1 MPPGTEGISIQT
13 RDGVELRGVF
23 VPAGD
28 GAPVVLHLLE
38 ATATAADSRDVF
50 ARLSEYGIASLCCDW
65 RGVGLSDGSRN
76 SRRLGED
83 ALSMYEEA
91 VRRAGGESRV
101 AVRGASLGTLG
112 EAYLLHCGRRPAA
125 TAFFAPIEAD
135 NAVSNY
141 VHEFYGS
148 SAAFL
153 VRLVFRDILDVA
165 VGEAIAN
172 APTRCLV
179 VLPRSDLFVRDEEI
193 DRLATLARRND
204 HIVLRDSDD
213 HVACVQFS
221 RSLSAVERNL
231 LFAAFQI
238 APPSRGPITLRRRF
252 ESARLRAALERKGPF
267 ASEFEEALVARW
279 LSHIPARELDA
290 MPDDAIDAL
299 LDLHDPA
306 GDLDLAEMSFI
317 GTFGRGA
324 RVYAVEG
331 RVLDSVLATAKYF
344 ASRDEI
350 DFSVEDP
357 RGVDIER
364 SIPFGV
370 EWTNVADL
378 HRPPPRS
385 RLCPEDSRRQVLRLT
400 LKGAGIPDRV
410 VKDQDGTYAVE
421 IFWEGRW
428 QRQDDRSRSGQGPET
443 ERGPRLRSEASH
455 ANFSG

>member
-1 MPPGTEGISIQT
+1 
-13 RDGVELRGVF
+13 
-23 VPAGD
+23 
-28 GAPVVLHLLE
+28 
-38 ATATAADSRDVF
+38 
-50 ARLSEYGIASLCCDW
+50 
-65 RGVGLSDGSRN
+65 
-76 SRRLGED
+76 
-83 ALSMYEEA
+83 MYDEA
-91 VRRAGGESRV
+91 VRRAGSESRV

-112 EAYLLHCGRRPAA
+112 EAYLLQRGRRPAA

-141 VHEFYGS
+141 VREFYGTF
-148 SAAFL
+148 AGFV
-153 VRLVFRDILDVA
+153 VRLVFRDILDVD
-165 VGEAIAN
+165 VGESIAN
-172 APTRCLV
+172 APRRCLV
-179 VLPRSDLFVRDEEI
+179 VLPRNDLFVRDDELE
-193 DRLATLARRND
+193 RLATLANRND
-204 HIVLRDSDD
+204 HIVLRDPGD

-221 RSLSAVERNL
+221 RSLSDVERNL
-231 LFAAFQI
+231 LFAVFQI

-252 ESARLRAALERKGPF
+252 ESARLRTALERKGPL

-290 MPDDAIDAL
+290 MPDDAIEAL

-324 RVYAVEG
+324 RIYAVEG
-331 RVLDSVLATAKYF
+331 RALDSVLTTAKYF
-344 ASRDEI
+344 ATRDEI

-370 EWTNVADL
+370 EWTNIADL

-385 RLCPEDSRRQVLRLT
+385 HLCPEDSRRQVLRLT

-410 VKDQDGTYAVE
+410 VKDECGGYAVE

-428 QRQDDRSRSGQGPET
+428 QRQDDRSRFGQGPEA
-443 ERGPRLRSEASH
+443 ERGPRLRSEAFR
-455 ANFSG
+455 ANLSD